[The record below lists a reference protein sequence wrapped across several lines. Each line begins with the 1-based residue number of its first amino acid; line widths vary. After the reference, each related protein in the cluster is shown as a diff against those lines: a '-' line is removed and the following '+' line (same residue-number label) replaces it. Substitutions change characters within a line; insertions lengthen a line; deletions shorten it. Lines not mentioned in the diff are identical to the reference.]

1 MSANATMP
9 STEIIAAPP
18 LVPMAPDAARQAM
31 ADFQAFTAAMLVE
44 SDWQQAPGI
53 KPFVKRSGWRKIA
66 TGYTLSCEILEDEVL
81 ERDERGEP
89 TRARAKA
96 RVFHRETG
104 RSWEGT
110 GRCSTTEPRF
120 RRGDTKA
127 EHDVTATA
135 VTRAINRATSDLV
148 GFGQV
153 SAEEVDGG
161 VAVDAVPALDDAG
174 LRAVAAALGERWPEF
189 DSFRFLNSLIKR
201 YDGAVP
207 EAAGV
212 ALRAWAR
219 FARHT
224 PAAQGNE
231 REAGSQS
238 PTDAQT
244 TTTSEG

>member
-1 MSANATMP
+1 MSTNATAP
-9 STEIIAAPP
+9 STEIVAAPP
-18 LVPMAPDAARQAM
+18 LVPMAPEAARRAM

-153 SAEEVDGG
+153 SAEEVEPG
-161 VAVDAVPALDDAG
+161 VVPVLDDAG
-174 LRAVAAALGERWPEF
+174 LRTVAAALGTRWPEF

-201 YDGAVP
+201 FDGGVP
-207 EAAGV
+207 ESAGV

-219 FARHT
+219 FATHT

-231 REAGSQS
+231 REAGAQS
-238 PTDAQT
+238 PTGPQ